1 MKPAKRNTLITVVM
15 SICLLGL
22 CAADLLYGGKPTDEI
37 LQYLRLPR
45 VLTAV
50 LATGALAVAGSQMQS
65 IFRNPLADPYIMGVS
80 SGAALGAA
88 LVTMAGI
95 QSGLSISLAA
105 ISGAAI
111 SSAVILLTASKVHSA
126 NTLLTFGILLGFFT
140 SAIITILQYVSPADS
155 LKLYYAWSAGSY
167 STAAYSDIVIIAIA
181 LVAGLALGI
190 GGAKGLDLILFGDEF
205 TTLSGAS
212 PRRIRLSAI
221 LSSCLIAG
229 SVTAFCGPIGFV
241 GIVAPQIVRE
251 MFKTST
257 HRIVVP
263 LSFLIGAF
271 IGVFADLI
279 SQIFRLPV
287 SATMALFGIPVI
299 VVMLLRPSPGRK

>member
-1 MKPAKRNTLITVVM
+1 MKPAKRNTIITILM
-15 SICLLGL
+15 TLCLSGL
-22 CAADLLYGGKPTDEI
+22 CTTDLLYGGKPTEDVM
-37 LQYLRLPR
+37 LYLRLPR

-88 LVTMAGI
+88 IVTMAGI
-95 QSGLSISLAA
+95 QSGLSLSLAA

-111 SSAVILLTASKVHSA
+111 SSAVILAVASKVHSA
-126 NTLLTFGILLGFFT
+126 NTLLTFGILLGFF
-140 SAIITILQYVSPADS
+140 SAAVVTMLQYASPAEK

-167 STAAYSDIVIIAIA
+167 SAAGYPDIVIMAIA
-181 LVAGLALGI
+181 LAAGLVLGI

-205 TTLSGAS
+205 TTLAGAS
-212 PRRIRLSAI
+212 PRKIRLSAI

-251 MFKTST
+251 IFKTST